1 VGVPNDSKHFFFPL
15 SFFMFPFL
23 KIWKFP
29 HPLAFAHALVYC
41 QMCSFMLGYHVHEK
55 AILMAI
61 VPVGMLAA
69 DSVDDAKV
77 YLLMSWVGHISL
89 FPLLEERRE
98 VPTKILFTSIHML
111 LSYVSLDRYHR
122 SEQRAIHIEQSRRG
136 IRFNSLEHLYLCGL
150 GVLLLFVEFIH
161 PIFFVKYN
169 ADNEKIVMMPFLPL
183 LMMSI
188 YCASGLIYTWYLS
201 YKQYVSK
208 IKRIMSYA
216 ESPWLKPEQPE
227 TLPPSLVL

>member
-1 VGVPNDSKHFFFPL
+1 
-15 SFFMFPFL
+15 MQ
-23 KIWKFP
+23 IWKFP

-89 FPLLEERRE
+89 FPLLEHRRE
-98 VPTKILFTSIHML
+98 LPSKILFTSIHML
-111 LSYVSLDRYHR
+111 LSYVALDRFHR
-122 SEQRAIHIEQSRRG
+122 SEQRAIHIEKSKRG
-136 IRFNSLEHLYLCGL
+136 IRFNTIEHLYLCGL
-150 GVLLLFVEFIH
+150 GLVVVFSEFLH
-161 PIFFVKYN
+161 PIFFVKEIN
-169 ADNEKIVMMPFLPL
+169 GEKVTTMPFLPL
-183 LMMSI
+183 LFMSI
-188 YCASGLIYTWYLS
+188 YCAIGLIYAWYLS
-201 YKQYVSK
+201 YKQYLSK

-216 ESPWLKPEQPE
+216 ESPC
-227 TLPPSLVL
+227 